1 MPTHYLPEGYHC
13 VIPYLAVHDAKA
25 AIEFYKKAFNAQE
38 VMRMP
43 SPDGRISHAE
53 MKIGDAHIMLSD
65 EFPQMN
71 ARGPK
76 AIGGTP
82 VKIMIYVPNVDK
94 VVDQAVAAGATLDRP
109 VADQFYGDRNGGVT
123 DPFGHVW
130 FVATHVKDVTPEEM
144 KKAMS
149 KEA

>member
-43 SPDGRISHAE
+43 SPDGRIAHAE